1 MKADRKPVS
10 KPWRSNMKKA
20 SMEKLPEPPEP
31 EEKKVDENEERPWR
45 KNMKKLEDH
54 IPGKTS

>member
-1 MKADRKPVS
+1 
-10 KPWRSNMKKA
+10 MKKA

-54 IPGKTS
+54 VPGKTS

>member
-1 MKADRKPVS
+1 
-10 KPWRSNMKKA
+10 MKKA
-20 SMEKLPEPPEP
+20 STEKIPEPPEP
-31 EEKKVDENEERPWR
+31 EEKKVDKNEERPWR